1 MNTPIPAFV
10 NPASGSAA
18 AALDILRGDA
28 RFSVREVAPD
38 ALPGAV
44 REAVAAGARRVLVSG
59 GDGTLGNAAGALLGT
74 ECEMAVLPG
83 GTLNH
88 FARDVGLPRNDLAA
102 CVELA
107 VSGDARPVD
116 VGLVNGHV
124 FLNTSSFG
132 AYVTFVRARERLEER
147 MGYRAASVLA
157 TLRIWFN
164 LSGFDVAVSDGET
177 TRRFH
182 TPLLFVG
189 VGEREFERREMG
201 ARIAGGQRALHMFV
215 LRETAPAR
223 VLGRAL
229 VVLARGMRWLAETES
244 LEAELVPS
252 FTARLR
258 RPWGRVAVDG
268 ELLRLRAPLEY
279 SFAPDA
285 LRVVLPPIVEAGEAE
300 RPPVQRGGSAGPS

>member
-1 MNTPIPAFV
+1 VSTPIPAFV
-10 NPASGSAA
+10 NPASGSAE
-18 AALDILRGDA
+18 AALDILNGDA
-28 RFSVREVAPD
+28 RFAVREVTPD
-38 ALPGAV
+38 ALPDAV
-44 REAVAAGARRVLVSG
+44 RGAIEAGARRIVVSG
-59 GDGTLGNAAGALLGT
+59 GDGTLGKAAGALLGT
-74 ECEMAVLPG
+74 GCEMAVLPG

-88 FARDVGLPRNDLAA
+88 FARDAGLPRDDLAA

-107 VSGDARPVD
+107 VSGEARPVD
-116 VGLVNGHV
+116 VGVVNGHV

-147 MGYRAASVLA
+147 MGYRAATLLA
-157 TLRIWFN
+157 SLRIWFN
-164 LSGFDVAVSDGET
+164 LSGFDVAVSDGES

-189 VGEREFERREMG
+189 VGEREFQRREMG
-201 ARIAGGQRALHMFV
+201 ARVAGGRRALHMLV

-244 LEAELVPS
+244 LEAELVPA

-279 SFAPDA
+279 SFVPDA
-285 LRVVLPPIVEAGEAE
+285 LRVVLPPAAEGAGG
-300 RPPVQRGGSAGPS
+300 PPAQ